1 MMLYDDYSVPFQGE
15 PQRIRIVSEESL
27 FGLRPE
33 PGEETEQRITINAE
47 GRVWFSAYD
56 FGWEYEPPH
65 QTRRKIYKIQKE
77 VAGQVLANI
86 AAYFRNPYIG
96 YHAKDVGL
104 WRLEIVNTEGETYT
118 FTGALCAKLEVKGI
132 DLSDLVRE
140 ALEMNDLYV
149 FDGNNRP
156 DRVERLTVDYRY
168 IVNDRNNQSDGP
180 DTSIYREQLII
191 DRESSTLEYI
201 RIFED
206 NCTFSQKL
214 CSKYDVDDLLN
225 YIYLDY
231 MLGTVEGNPEYVGET
246 SAERREYAITFDYA
260 KRPQQVLKGTFD
272 RKGLPALWED
282 FICEVYQVLE
292 FHNFGDIFDH
302 RIYNRVL
309 RAGQKYDYIYCSVE
323 FGEGGKSY
331 YYLADEDDDIEI
343 GDRVEVPV
351 GDYGHQTVATVVDIE
366 YFTAEEVPLPVERTK
381 YIVRKYE
388 EPLE

>member
-1 MMLYDDYSVPFQGE
+1 MYYDDYPVPFQGE
-15 PQRIRIVSEESL
+15 PQKIRIISEESL
-27 FGLRPE
+27 FGFRPE

-56 FGWEYEPPH
+56 FGSEYEPPH
-65 QTRRKIYKIQKE
+65 QTRRKIYKIPKY

-86 AAYFRNPYIG
+86 ATYFRNPYMG
-96 YHAKDVGL
+96 SHAKDAGL

-118 FTGALCAKLEVKGI
+118 FTGALCAELEVKST

-140 ALEMNDLYV
+140 ALEMDDLYV

-156 DRVERLTVDYRY
+156 DRVERLTVDYRH
-168 IVNDRNNQSDGP
+168 IVNDSNKQSDEPGA
-180 DTSIYREQLII
+180 SIYREQLII

-214 CSKYDVDDLLN
+214 CNKSDVDDLLN

-231 MLGTVEGNPEYVGET
+231 MLGIVEENPEYIGET
-246 SAERREYAITFDYA
+246 SAERREYTITFGFA
-260 KRPQQVLKGTFD
+260 KGPQQVIEGTFD

-302 RIYNRVL
+302 RIYNRIFRV
-309 RAGQKYDYIYCSVE
+309 GQKYDYIYCSVA
-323 FGEGGKSY
+323 FSDGGKTY
-331 YYLADEDDDIEI
+331 YYCAREEDDIKV

-351 GDYGHQTVATVVDIE
+351 GEWGHETTATVMDVE
-366 YFTAEEVPLPVERTK
+366 YFLEDEVPLPVESTK
-381 YIVRKYE
+381 YIIRKCE
-388 EPLE
+388 E